1 MALPKR
7 PIILID
13 PLTGEEFVQKK
24 SSQKFACAEN
34 RIKYNND
41 RANEIRR
48 EKSVLDKPLS
58 KNLRVLDEIMLGKT
72 EGIFHDEFLIGREYT
87 FSAFNCIKEHNGV
100 RGYGIYHYLMLPHGK
115 DYRKFI
121 RYDK

>member
-1 MALPKR
+1 MALPKQ
-7 PIILID
+7 PIIFID
-13 PLTGEEFVQKK
+13 PLTEEEFIPKK

-34 RIKYNND
+34 RIKYNNN

-72 EGIFHDEFLIGREYT
+72 EGIFHDEFLLGNGYT
-87 FSAFNCIKEHNGV
+87 FSAFNCIKEHKGV
-100 RGYGIYHYLMLPHGK
+100 RGYGVYQYLMLPHEK

-121 RYDK
+121 RL